1 MTNALSLRRQR
12 LVGVLVIAVATLL
25 ACSSPARAQL
35 KVIISGGFSTAYQQ
49 VLPEFERSTG
59 ITVTT
64 LSGASQGKGP
74 ETIAAQLSRGV
85 PVDVVILSREGLAEL
100 IAAGRINAGTDLDL
114 ARAALGAAVR
124 SGARKP
130 DISTV
135 EAFKQAL
142 VSARVVAVPAS
153 TSGIY
158 LTTDLFPRLGIADKL
173 SMKIMP
179 RGSQSAALVASG
191 DAAIVV
197 QPISELLHAPG
208 LDFVGPIPAE
218 LQLIQT
224 FAAAIVA
231 GSKEVEASRKLI
243 AFLASGRAAAAIK
256 DNGMEPVAQS
266 PYAGQESRAIK
277 ALSAEDVDAYLS
289 GKGVGLAKAA
299 ELNGYPGPAHVL
311 ELSSQLSLTPEQLTR
326 TEALFASMQAKATE
340 LAR

>member
-1 MTNALSLRRQR
+1 MTNALSLGRHSLILR
-12 LVGVLVIAVATLL
+12 VLIAIATLL
-25 ACSSPARAQL
+25 ACSSPVLAQL
-35 KVIISGGFSTAYQQ
+35 RVIISGGFSTAYQR

-59 ITVTT
+59 MTVTT

-85 PVDVVILSREGLAEL
+85 PVDVVILSREGLTEL
-100 IAAGRINAGTDLDL
+100 IAAGRITAGTDVDL

-130 DISTV
+130 DIGTV

-158 LTTDLFPRLGIADKL
+158 LTTELFPRLGIADKL

-179 RGSQSAALVASG
+179 RGAQSAALVASG

-197 QPISELLHAPG
+197 QPISELLHVPG

-231 GSKEVEASRKLI
+231 GSKQVEASRQLI
-243 AFLASGRAAAAIK
+243 AFLASDRAAAALK
-256 DNGMEPVAQS
+256 DNGMEPA
-266 PYAGQESRAIK
+266 
-277 ALSAEDVDAYLS
+277 
-289 GKGVGLAKAA
+289 AK
-299 ELNGYPGPAHVL
+299 
-311 ELSSQLSLTPEQLTR
+311 R
-326 TEALFASMQAKATE
+326 
-340 LAR
+340 